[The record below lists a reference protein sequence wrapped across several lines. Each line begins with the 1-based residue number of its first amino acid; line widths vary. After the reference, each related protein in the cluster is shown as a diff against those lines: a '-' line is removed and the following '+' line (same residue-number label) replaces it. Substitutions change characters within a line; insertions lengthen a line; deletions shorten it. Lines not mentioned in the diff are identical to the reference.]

1 MSVQLKRLEMD
12 LHKIRAARTE
22 SELRIL
28 ERQEEI
34 RRIEESHA
42 LQSARELELEKEL
55 NDLKSKE

>member
-12 LHKIRAARTE
+12 LHKIRAAKTE

-34 RRIEESHA
+34 RRIEDSLA
-42 LQSARELELEKEL
+42 LQTKREVEIEKEL
-55 NDLKSKE
+55 TELKAK